1 MKKAVI
7 TLLFLVVLGAATAA
21 GYRVGR
27 GELALPAWVPPQVTA
42 ALAGLLPA
50 RAVTPVSTEAL
61 NDYEFRLVSP
71 QARSGEAL
79 VAVELVHKPTGKPVP
94 DAVIFARR
102 IDMAPEDMGMMTAPL
117 EPQPADK
124 PGTYLFKTNLAMEG
138 GWQVSLAAK
147 VPGEAGTVQGKL
159 ILKAVQ

>member
-7 TLLFLVVLGAATAA
+7 TLLFLVALGAATAT
-21 GYRVGR
+21 GYRVGK
-27 GELALPAWVPPQVTA
+27 GGLTLPAWVPPQVTT

-50 RAVTPVSTEAL
+50 PAASSISTEAL

-79 VAVELVHKPTGKPVP
+79 VAVELIHKPTDKPVP

-102 IDMAPEDMGMMTAPL
+102 LDMAPEDMAMMTAPL